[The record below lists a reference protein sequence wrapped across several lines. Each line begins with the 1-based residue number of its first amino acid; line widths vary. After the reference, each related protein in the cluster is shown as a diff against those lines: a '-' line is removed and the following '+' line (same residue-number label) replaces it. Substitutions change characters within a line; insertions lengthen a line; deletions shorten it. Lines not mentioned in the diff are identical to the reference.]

1 MVRYEYITL
10 TIIQRKISECF
21 ATENGTQTFNK
32 SAQTI
37 KFTELFEEYINCA
50 NTTESKDVCS
60 ICMDKYVTL
69 NKYFLSISNENEKIG
84 VCMDI
89 VDLVSKYFE
98 LVFIFN
104 GWIMLT
110 FYNYFIKFL

>member
-1 MVRYEYITL
+1 MWFYQTNVLCQEL
-10 TIIQRKISECF
+10 CKFLECF

-37 KFTELFEEYINCA
+37 KFTELFEEYTNCE
-50 NTTESKDVCS
+50 NTTEDSDFCS
-60 ICMDKYVTL
+60 ICMDKYATL

-89 VDLVSKYFE
+89 VDLVSLYINWC
-98 LVFIFN
+98 LITC
-104 GWIMLT
+104 G
-110 FYNYFIKFL
+110 KFLLLFGAKD